1 MNIND
6 WNTLQAIM
14 NQANR
19 KELKMI
25 AEMAGK
31 AAEERSPQSTVER
44 YVPYKDGHLQLE
56 YRVNPETGTRR
67 GPYWMF
73 RYHEGG
79 KQRTMYVGK
88 TNEEEAKKRI
98 DEKRGQ

>member
-6 WNTLQAIM
+6 WITLQGIM
-14 NQANR
+14 NKASR

-25 AEMAGK
+25 AEMAEK
-31 AAEERSPQSTVER
+31 TTEEKTPQSTVER
-44 YVPYKDGHLQLE
+44 YVPYRDGHLQLE
-56 YRVNPETGTRR
+56 YRLNPKTGTRR

-73 RYHEGG
+73 RYHESG

-88 TNEEEAKKRI
+88 ADEDEAKRRVDQKR
-98 DEKRGQ
+98 RS